1 MSANENEIVM
11 SLLVAIL
18 FFVIMIR
25 KFFNAAKKSVT
36 LKHARAV
43 HLRGVIFF
51 NAQEINF

>member
-43 HLRGVIFF
+43 HLRDIIFF
-51 NAQEINF
+51 NALEINF